1 MAKSLTLDEFR
12 ALPADPRPEVQAARE
27 EYIERQAEAGRL
39 AGLGTDLSTPEGV
52 NAWEAEHSAGL
63 AWERYCD
70 AFFAAGRRAEPEPE
84 AEP

>member
-12 ALPADPRPEVQAARE
+12 ALPADHRPEAGAARQ
-27 EYIERQAEAGRL
+27 EYIQRQAEAGRL

-52 NAWEAEHSAGL
+52 QAWEAEHSAGL
-63 AWERYCD
+63 VWESYCD
-70 AFFAAGRRAEPEPE
+70 AWFTGRGPEPEPE